1 MKPTKVLVA
10 IDGSE
15 CSARALAAGAEQ
27 ARLSG
32 AALAIVY
39 AVDPLPALSPEFIPT
54 AGIFEE
60 LRLAGE
66 ELLKKTAAGLS
77 PAPQTFLRQGRLQLM
92 DGWDALAEHVRL
104 LELPARASVMVDL
117 QQGPGVLHRREK
129 DGRARVLFDA
139 RVAIA
144 PPAAGHALGL
154 DDLFAE
160 LNA

>member
-32 AALAIVY
+32 AALAIVC

-66 ELLKKTAAGLS
+66 ELLKKTAAGLY
-77 PAPQTFLRQGRLQLM
+77 PAPQTFLRQGRPDYEVVACAKQWGADLLVL
-92 DGWDALAEHVRL
+92 GTHGRTGLGRVLLGSVAEHVVRHA
-104 LELPARASVMVDL
+104 PCSVLVVR
-117 QQGPGVLHRREK
+117 GK
-129 DGRARVLFDA
+129 
-139 RVAIA
+139 
-144 PPAAGHALGL
+144 
-154 DDLFAE
+154 
-160 LNA
+160 

>member
-66 ELLKKTAAGLS
+66 ELLKKTAAGLC
-77 PAPQTFLRQGRLQLM
+77 PAPHTFLRQGRPDYEVVACAKQWGADLLVL
-92 DGWDALAEHVRL
+92 GTHGRTGLGRVLLGSVAEHVVRHA
-104 LELPARASVMVDL
+104 PCSVLVVR
-117 QQGPGVLHRREK
+117 GK
-129 DGRARVLFDA
+129 
-139 RVAIA
+139 
-144 PPAAGHALGL
+144 
-154 DDLFAE
+154 
-160 LNA
+160 

>member
-60 LRLAGE
+60 LRLAGQ

-77 PAPQTFLRQGRLQLM
+77 PAPQTFLRQGRPDYEVVACAKQWGADLLVL
-92 DGWDALAEHVRL
+92 GTHGRTGLGRVLLGSVAEHVVRHA
-104 LELPARASVMVDL
+104 PRSVLVVR
-117 QQGPGVLHRREK
+117 GK
-129 DGRARVLFDA
+129 
-139 RVAIA
+139 
-144 PPAAGHALGL
+144 
-154 DDLFAE
+154 
-160 LNA
+160 